1 MISSNMATSSNR
13 ENVSKIY
20 CEKCDEVFDSKQ
32 KYDKHSSRHSTGVYC
47 EPCPID
53 TVLGKIIEFFKKGK

>member
-1 MISSNMATSSNR
+1 MIFSHMDKSFNR
-13 ENVSKIY
+13 ENITKIY

-32 KYDKHSSRHSTGVYC
+32 KYEKHSSRHSTRVYY

-53 TVLGKIIEFFKKGK
+53 TVLGKIISFFRRGK